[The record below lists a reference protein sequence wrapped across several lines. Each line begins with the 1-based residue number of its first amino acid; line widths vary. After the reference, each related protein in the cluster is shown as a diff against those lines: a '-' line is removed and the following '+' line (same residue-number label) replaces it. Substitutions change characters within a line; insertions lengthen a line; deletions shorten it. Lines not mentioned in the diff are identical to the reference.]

1 MFKELLSHSPAID
14 AANNPGL
21 TALLT
26 AASWGHAGCVAVLLA
41 AGADPNFAD
50 IEGKVALDHAHKGGF
65 TDCVS
70 LLEGWKV
77 KVEAQTTP
85 EYKEIN
91 MIDFWK

>member
-1 MFKELLSHSPAID
+1 M
-14 AANNPGL
+14 
-21 TALLT
+21 
-26 AASWGHAGCVAVLLA
+26 
-41 AGADPNFAD
+41 
-50 IEGKVALDHAHKGGF
+50 ALDHAKKGGF

-77 KVEAQTTP
+77 KVMAEISPGETQTTS